1 MKKAIKRIAALA
13 MALTI
18 AGAGTSV
25 SGVFS
30 ANVLTAEAA
39 TVSANY
45 VSGALLKRA
54 EFVNWIYIKAQR
66 PNVTDPSVFSD
77 LPNNSQYV
85 KPIMWAY
92 KNGIVSGYAGGKFGV
107 NDPITFE
114 QAALGAKVQVPGF
127 GESYSY
133 TIAPGTQTG
142 SSFRLRGKGVPDV
155 RTGRKGDLYVKVV
168 VEVPTK
174 LNRKQKKAVEA
185 MAESLGDDAY
195 PKKSKFDKLRF

>member
-77 LPNNSQYV
+77 SPNNSQYV

-114 QAALGAKVQVPGF
+114 QAAQILYNHAKYARRDTSYRPGAAKDYKISDWARRTHAVDWAVTHNILLPTDTSN
-127 GESYSY
+127 SYN
-133 TIAPGTQTG
+133 ATG
-142 SSFRLRGKGVPDV
+142 LASASVCNQMIKRYEKNILHI
-155 RTGRKGDLYVKVV
+155 
-168 VEVPTK
+168 
-174 LNRKQKKAVEA
+174 
-185 MAESLGDDAY
+185 
-195 PKKSKFDKLRF
+195 